1 MSLETQ
7 ISELNATIKTLNENI
22 LLLLSSKQSPS
33 PIPVEPVNLGQTDLV
48 QVQETLLPSVA
59 TSSEYTREQLQ
70 SLCLEATKRNAANRD
85 IIKAIMLS
93 NFEARKT
100 GDLADNQINLCYSMI
115 AHATQDD

>member
-1 MSLETQ
+1 MSLEQQ

-22 LLLLSSKQSPS
+22 LLLLGSKEQHSKVECS
-33 PIPVEPVNLGQTDLV
+33 PVEPVNLCQTE
-48 QVQETLLPSVA
+48 QQTFLPEVA
-59 TSSEYTREQLQ
+59 KSDEYTREQLQ
-70 SLCLEATKRNAANRD
+70 SLCLEANRD

-115 AHATQDD
+115 AQATKDD